1 MAAQVLS
8 LDAMLAERRLWRGQP
23 ATRPRGRNP
32 SGHDALDALLPEGG
46 WPEAALTEFLL
57 AADGLG
63 ELRLLLPTLARLTRA
78 AQAVA
83 VIAPPYLPY
92 PDGWRQAGVDLAF
105 VHVVETAPRDAL
117 WAAEQ
122 CLRSGCLGAVLAWPR
137 QADDRALRRLQVAAD
152 GGRTPGFVFRA
163 LREAANPSPAA
174 LRIAV
179 DAGTP
184 PRLRV
189 LKCRGGN
196 PPARALELPAR
207 TQSIAIGGD
216 AAR

>member
-23 ATRPRGRNP
+23 ASRPRGRNP
-32 SGHDALDALLPEGG
+32 SGHASLDEVLPEGG
-46 WPEAALTEFLL
+46 WPEAALTELML
-57 AADGLG
+57 AADGVG
-63 ELRLLLPTLARLTRA
+63 ELRLLLPTLARLTTA
-78 AQAVA
+78 GSPV
-83 VIAPPYLPY
+83 VLVAPPYLPF
-92 PDGWRQAGVDLAF
+92 PDGWRQAGVDLT
-105 VHVVETAPRDAL
+105 HVQVIDAAPRDAL
-117 WAAEQ
+117 WATEQ

-152 GGRTPGFVFRA
+152 GGRTPGFVFRG

-179 DAGTP
+179 DAGAP

-189 LKCRGGN
+189 LKCRGAQ
-196 PPARALELPAR
+196 PPAQALRLR
-207 TQSIAIGGD
+207 H
-216 AAR
+216 

>member
-23 ATRPRGRNP
+23 VARPRSANP
-32 SGHDALDALLPEGG
+32 TGHAALDALLPEGG
-46 WPEAALTEFLL
+46 WPEAALTELL
-57 AADGLG
+57 CAADGLG
-63 ELRLLLPTLARLTRA
+63 ELRLVLPTLARLTQA
-78 AQAVA
+78 AQPVA
-83 VIAPPYLPY
+83 LVAPPYLPF
-92 PDGWRQAGVDLAF
+92 PDGWRQAGVDLAHL
-105 VHVVETAPRDAL
+105 HVVEAAPRDAL

-122 CLRSGCLGAVLAWPR
+122 CLRAGCLGAVLAWPR
-137 QADDRALRRLQVAAD
+137 AADDRALRRLQVAAD
-152 GGRTPGFVFRA
+152 GGRTPGFVFRT

-179 DAGTP
+179 EGGTP

-196 PPARALELPAR
+196 PPARALPVPAL
-207 TQSIAIGGD
+207 AP
-216 AAR
+216 AAG

>member
-1 MAAQVLS
+1 MAQVVALETLLS
-8 LDAMLAERRLWRGQP
+8 ERRLWRGQP
-23 ATRPRGRNP
+23 AARPHGRHP
-32 SGHDALDALLPEGG
+32 TGHAALDAVLPEGG
-46 WPEAALTEFLL
+46 WPEAALTELL
-57 AADGLG
+57 CAADGLG
-63 ELRLLLPTLARLTRA
+63 ELRLLLPTLARLTQS

-83 VIAPPYLPY
+83 LVAPPYLPF
-92 PDGWRQAGVDLAF
+92 PDGWQQAGVDLA
-105 VHVVETAPRDAL
+105 HLHLIDAGPRDAL

-152 GGRTPGFVFRA
+152 SGRTPGFAFRA

-174 LRIAV
+174 LRLAI
-179 DAGTP
+179 DGTP

-196 PPARALELPAR
+196 PPARALALPGAIAVAGNAR
-207 TQSIAIGGD
+207 
-216 AAR
+216 